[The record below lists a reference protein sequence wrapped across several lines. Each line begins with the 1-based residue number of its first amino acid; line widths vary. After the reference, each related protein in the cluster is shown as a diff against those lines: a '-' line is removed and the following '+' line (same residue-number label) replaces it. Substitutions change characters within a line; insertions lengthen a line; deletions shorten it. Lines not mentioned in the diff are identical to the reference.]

1 MILFELLKW
10 NILITIYC
18 AYILW
23 TIFYFLNLN
32 VPEKQRITAVGKGL
46 DEQNIIKAIKI
57 G

>member
-32 VPEKQRITAVGKGL
+32 VPENQRITAVGKGL